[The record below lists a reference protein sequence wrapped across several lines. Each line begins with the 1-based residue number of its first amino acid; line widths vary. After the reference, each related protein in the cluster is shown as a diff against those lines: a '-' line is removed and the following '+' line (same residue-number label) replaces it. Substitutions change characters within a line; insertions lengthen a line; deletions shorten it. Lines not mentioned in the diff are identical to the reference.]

1 MKCCELYDRQFNE
14 IQALKHEGSTFKILT
29 KIYKK
34 FFADFLKLK
43 KNTRHKYFV
52 TNEPKEVDPSTT
64 MTCTITKRIK

>member
-43 KNTRHKYFV
+43 KKYKAQIFRD
-52 TNEPKEVDPSTT
+52 KR
-64 MTCTITKRIK
+64 TKRSRPIYHNDLHNHQKN